1 MGIAERK
8 EREKLLRRRDI
19 LEAARSVF
27 SEKGFQTATMDE
39 IAERAELSKP
49 TIYLYFDSKEDLY
62 TSIALEDSYKVVER
76 LKESLASDTGLI
88 EKWRSVYLA
97 FLEHC
102 IENPEYVSISQH
114 ILAPESRQRVSD
126 HLLEE
131 FDNHTHELVGYVTQL
146 VEESIEK
153 GVARDDLPP
162 RTIVLITW
170 RLTIGLLELYFSG
183 RAAEFGVDDYH
194 KLFEDSFDA
203 LLNGLIQRGS

>member
-1 MGIAERK
+1 MGIVERK
-8 EREKLLRRRDI
+8 EREKLQRRRDI

-39 IAERAELSKP
+39 IAEKVELSKP

-62 TSIALEDSYKVVER
+62 TSLALEDSYKVVER
-76 LKESLASDTGLI
+76 LKESLASDVGLI

-102 IENPEYVSISQH
+102 IEHPEYVSISQH

-126 HLLEE
+126 HILEE
-131 FDNHTHELVGYVTQL
+131 FDKHTHELIGYVAQL
-146 VEESIEK
+146 VEEGIEK
-153 GVARDDLPP
+153 GLARDDLPP
-162 RTIVLITW
+162 QTIVLITW

-183 RAAEFGVDDYH
+183 RATEFGVDDFH
-194 KLFEDSFDA
+194 ELFENSFA
-203 LLNGLIQRGS
+203 VLLNGLIRRGS